1 MVWQEPHLGQRNI
14 EDGESFV
21 RRLCSKSSSPSN
33 QNLIIPEKILIKT
46 AIIKSKF
53 LNHKKQIL
61 DIYQVIIFISQ
72 YSTQLRLDKQGSS
85 PLLSDH
91 YPAFKPRGGILV
103 QMLTTLSLL
112 PAHRQS

>member
-1 MVWQEPHLGQRNI
+1 
-14 EDGESFV
+14 
-21 RRLCSKSSSPSN
+21 
-33 QNLIIPEKILIKT
+33 
-46 AIIKSKF
+46 

-91 YPAFKPRGGILV
+91 YPARYRFMRFNSSIAIRG
-103 QMLTTLSLL
+103 
-112 PAHRQS
+112 

>member
-1 MVWQEPHLGQRNI
+1 
-14 EDGESFV
+14 
-21 RRLCSKSSSPSN
+21 
-33 QNLIIPEKILIKT
+33 IIQEKILIKT

-112 PAHRQS
+112 PAPCS

>member
-21 RRLCSKSSSPSN
+21 RILCSKSSSPSN

-46 AIIKSKF
+46 AIIKSKL

-72 YSTQLRLDKQGSS
+72 YSTQLRLDKQESYATTIGSL
-85 PLLSDH
+85 PFFLL
-91 YPAFKPRGGILV
+91 KEIK
-103 QMLTTLSLL
+103 
-112 PAHRQS
+112 